1 MSYPKQ
7 IDDHE
12 HSKFDVNQNNDS
24 MVRIFEDVGTSIDP
38 SAKFVEATY
47 TNGDLTVSY
56 KYYESSLKAT
66 LYNTITLTYTS
77 AQDTTFTSAE
87 WS

>member
-12 HSKFDVNQNNDS
+12 HSKFDVNSNNDS

-38 SAKFVEATY
+38 LAKYVEATY
-47 TNGDLTVSY
+47 SNLDLTVTYS
-56 KYYESSLKAT
+56 YYESSLKAT
-66 LYNTITLTYTS
+66 LYNTITLNYTS

>member
-1 MSYPKQ
+1 MSYPKE

-12 HSKFDVNQNNDS
+12 YSKFKLNSNDES

-38 SAKFVEATY
+38 LAKFVEAIYSNSNKTVTY
-47 TNGDLTVSY
+47 R
-56 KYYESSLKAT
+56 YYESSSKAT
-66 LYNTITLTYTS
+66 LYNTITLNYTS

>member
-12 HSKFDVNQNNDS
+12 YSKFKTNENNDS

-38 SAKFVEATY
+38 LAKFVEAIYSNSNKTVTY
-47 TNGDLTVSY
+47 R
-56 KYYESSLKAT
+56 YYESSSKAT
-66 LYNTITLTYTS
+66 LYNTITLNYTS